1 MGRPMQLRGRIKV
14 DRKTKNLVKRLKT
27 NEIAVIAH
35 EDLDEVAALSLI
47 KAKPRLVINVS
58 NSMTGKYPN
67 LGPLRLLEAGI
78 PLIDQVDP
86 DFLELAADDQEIE
99 CKDEIIK
106 IKNKTFSGVLLQKE
120 EVIKKLKEIRENY
133 SDEVV
138 KFVQNTLEYAAKEID
153 LISKKIY
160 VPGLR
165 TNFTKKHVLIV
176 VRGHNYQEDLK
187 TIRPYILEIKPILI
201 GVDGGADALLENG
214 YRPHIIIGD
223 MDSVSNEALK
233 CGAELIVH
241 AYPNGEAPGLKRIK
255 QLNLSAHVLPAKGT
269 SEDVAMLLAYD
280 QGADLIVAV
289 GSHSNVI
296 DFLDK
301 GRKGMASTFL
311 VRLKVGSILVDAK
324 GVSKLYRRKLKIKD
338 MIKIVAAALLPL
350 LVVIMVSPITY
361 PLIRLVFIRFRL
373 LLFNF

>member
-1 MGRPMQLRGRIKV
+1 MQLRGRIKV